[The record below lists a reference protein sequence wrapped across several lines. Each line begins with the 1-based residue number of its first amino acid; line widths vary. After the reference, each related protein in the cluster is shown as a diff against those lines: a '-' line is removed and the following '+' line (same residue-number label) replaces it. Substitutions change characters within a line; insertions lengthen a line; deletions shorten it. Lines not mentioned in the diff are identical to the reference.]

1 MGYITENKI
10 KWISFISFLNVL
22 HNSQQ
27 HENSVCCLWG
37 ALCSVC
43 GKAYGWDR
51 SKGRRTTQLLPIQIW
66 IAFQLPAVCTHS
78 PSHYARLQLFFS
90 CWFHHLTTFTR
101 HIPST
106 STLVSCRRVVQ
117 PVECYSAP
125 NHHHHHRQHPSIVS
139 HGVLIHHQKK
149 KSIKPDRIPTLTLVC
164 MKVSSWFFFSFPFFL
179 LSTDAEQT
187 PLLYYSVWAFKLPPV
202 SFIFHHFAFMKSF
215 SSLYTF
221 QFCHSL
227 CAFLLKVKKENC
239 IWNDKM
245 TMETLVASL
254 NSLCAI

>member
-1 MGYITENKI
+1 MSYTTANNMRTVCAVCEELFARCVAKHMAETGAKEGEQLN
-10 KWISFISFLNVL
+10 SFPFKF
-22 HNSQQ
+22 
-27 HENSVCCLWG
+27 E
-37 ALCSVC
+37 
-43 GKAYGWDR
+43 
-51 SKGRRTTQLLPIQIW
+51 LPFN
-66 IAFQLPAVCTHS
+66 FQLYVHIRHHITLVSRSSSPADSTIS
-78 PSHYARLQLFFS
+78 P
-90 CWFHHLTTFTR
+90 TFTR

-164 MKVSSWFFFSFPFFL
+164 MKVSSCFIFSFPFFL